1 MNTLYYILPIIG
13 GFAVTLQ
20 VVANAILEKYI
31 GKMWTTLISHLIGTI
46 FALGVIL
53 IKFGLTNTIN
63 YPIGIKFAP
72 WYSLMGGIF
81 GFSVVFFVLISS
93 NKISFTVILSL
104 VTIGQLLFGAL
115 IDHVGIFNFNKTAF
129 TFYKFIGICMI
140 GLGAY
145 FIKK

>member
-1 MNTLYYILPIIG
+1 MLYYILPIIG

-20 VVANAILEKYI
+20 VIMNAILEKHI
-31 GKMWTTLISHLIGTI
+31 GKIWTTLISHLTGTI
-46 FALGVIL
+46 FAIGLIL
-53 IKFGLTNTIN
+53 IRFSFTEKIS

-72 WYSLMGGIF
+72 WYSLTGGLF

-93 NKISFTVILSL
+93 NKVSFTVILSL
-104 VTIGQLLFGAL
+104 VTIGQLLFGAFV
-115 IDHVGIFNFNKTAF
+115 DHVGLFNFSKNTF

-140 GLGAY
+140 ALGVY